1 MAPKAVRVFLD
12 SNVILSGFISD
23 RGAPRILLDLL
34 SLDLP
39 FLKGLTGRYNLIEIE
54 RNLNQKLSECLPVY
68 KEYFPKLNLE
78 IISLPSGKDIKKYAG
93 ITAAKDI
100 PVVVSAIKGKADF
113 LVTGDK
119 KDFSQLKL
127 KSPLPFRILNPADF
141 LVLIPDFLEGG

>member
-1 MAPKAVRVFLD
+1 MAPKAVRIFLD

-39 FLKGLTGRYNLIEIE
+39 FLKGLTGQYNLIEIE
-54 RNLNQKLSECLPVY
+54 RNLNRKMPGCLPVY
-68 KEYFPKLNLE
+68 KEYFPQLNLE
-78 IISLPSGKDIKKYAG
+78 IIPLPSRKDIIKYTG
-93 ITAAKDI
+93 VTAAKDV
-100 PVVVSAIKGKADF
+100 PVLVSAIKGKADF

-127 KSPLPFRILNPADF
+127 KSPLPLRIINPADF
-141 LVLIPDFLEGG
+141 LLLIPDFLEGT